1 VRRLFWAAAV
11 TVPLIAAPMSIGM
24 VYSLAA
30 PAPAITVVASR
41 LENPRGL
48 VFGPDGKLYVAE
60 GGLGGNMTTNSP
72 QLCQQ
77 VPDPVGPY
85 SGGMTS
91 RISKVDVHSGRRTTV
106 IAGLPSSQTN
116 AKAGS
121 LVSGVSDVAFVGHH
135 LYAITAGSGCSHGL
149 AGTSNAVLRIDGE
162 DHKATQVADLS
173 AFLAT
178 HRVAHPGLDFE
189 PDGTWYSMISV
200 GENLY
205 AVEPNHGEID
215 RITQD
220 GDISRVVDV
229 SATQGHIVPTG
240 LAFDHGR
247 FDLVNLDVFD
257 PGAVG
262 HAGLFHVTRHGK
274 ISSVASG
281 LTAAVSV
288 AVHDGHVYALEAF
301 TGSFAPMPS
310 DANTGTVVRLGK
322 SGAWDVVATGLSFPT
337 AMTFGPD
344 GDLYVSNKGFGQPT
358 NTAGEIVRIELP
370 EEGRDDD

>member
-1 VRRLFWAAAV
+1 
-11 TVPLIAAPMSIGM
+11 MSMGM

-30 PAPAITVVASR
+30 PAPAITVVASG

-48 VFGPDGKLYVAE
+48 VFGPDRKLYVAE
-60 GGLGGNMTTNSP
+60 GGLGGTTMTTSQQCP
-72 QLCQQ
+72 QVLA
-77 VPDPVGPY
+77 PVGPY

-91 RISKVDVHSGRRTTV
+91 RISKVDAHSGRRTTV
-106 IAGLPSSQTN
+106 IDGLPSDQTS
-116 AKAGS
+116 AAAGS
-121 LVSGVSDVAFVGHH
+121 LVSGVSDVAFVGRR

-149 AGTSNAVLRIDGE
+149 FGTSNAVLRIDRE

-173 AFLAT
+173 HFLAT
-178 HRVAHPGLDFE
+178 HPVANPNGPDFE

-215 RITQD
+215 RITEA
-220 GDISRVVDV
+220 GHVSRVVDV

-240 LAFDHGR
+240 LASDHGR
-247 FDLVNLDVFD
+247 FDLVNLNVFD
-257 PGAVG
+257 PGAQEK
-262 HAGLFHVTRHGK
+262 AGLFHVTRHGN
-274 ISSVASG
+274 INSVASG
-281 LTAAVSV
+281 LTAAVDV
-288 AVHDGHVYALEAF
+288 AVHDGDVYALEAF
-301 TGSFAPMPS
+301 TGFFAPTPLV
-310 DANTGTVVRLGK
+310 ANTGTVVRLGK
-322 SGAWDVVATGLSFPT
+322 SGAWEIVATGLSFPT

-370 EEGRDDD
+370 GEERDDN

>member
-1 VRRLFWAAAV
+1 VRKLFWAAAV

-24 VYSLAA
+24 VPSLAA
-30 PAPAITVVASR
+30 TAPAITVVASG
-41 LENPRGL
+41 LENPRGV

-60 GGLGGNMTTNSP
+60 GGLGGTTTTTSLQCP
-72 QLCQQ
+72 Q
-77 VPDPVGPY
+77 VPAVGPY

-91 RISKVDVHSGRRTTV
+91 RISKVDAHSGRRTTV
-106 IAGLPSSQTN
+106 IDGLPSDQTS
-116 AKAGS
+116 AATGS

-162 DHKATQVADLS
+162 DHKATQVANLS
-173 AFLAT
+173 HFLAT
-178 HRVAHPGLDFE
+178 HPVKNPNPPDFE

-215 RITQD
+215 KITPD
-220 GDISRVVDV
+220 GDVSRVVDV

-247 FDLVNLDVFD
+247 FDLVNLNVFD

-262 HAGLFHVTRHGK
+262 NAGLFHVTRHGK

-301 TGSFAPMPS
+301 TGSILSP
-310 DANTGTVVRLGK
+310 NTGTVVRLGK
-322 SGAWDVVATGLSFPT
+322 AGAWDVVATGMSFPT

-344 GDLYVSNKGFGQPT
+344 GDLYVSNKGFLQPT

-370 EEGRDDD
+370 GAERDDN